1 METIKWRSRTFK
13 RQPLGAQTGYPNA
26 PAIFVYC
33 AGPSQRRLY
42 VGETD
47 CLENDCLVNQDLY
60 QQMIRSGASYMYYL
74 VEPCAS
80 TRKRLLEQMIDAW
93 LPPFNEN
100 PKRAVPI
107 KVYNGFSRNLPAR

>member
-13 RQPLGAQTGYPNA
+13 RQPLGAQTGYPKA

-47 CLENDCLVNQDLY
+47 CLESDCLVNPDLY
-60 QQMIRSGASYMYYL
+60 QQMIRSGASYIYYL

>member
-13 RQPLGAQTGYPNA
+13 RQPLGAKDGYPEA

-33 AGPSQRRLY
+33 AGITQRRLY
-42 VGETD
+42 VGETPY
-47 CLENDCLVNQDLY
+47 LSTDCLVNPDLY

-74 VEPCAS
+74 VEPCAA
-80 TRKRLLEQMIDAW
+80 TRKRLLEQMIEAW

-100 PKRAVPI
+100 PKRAAPV
-107 KVYNGFSRNLPAR
+107 KVYNGFSRKLPA